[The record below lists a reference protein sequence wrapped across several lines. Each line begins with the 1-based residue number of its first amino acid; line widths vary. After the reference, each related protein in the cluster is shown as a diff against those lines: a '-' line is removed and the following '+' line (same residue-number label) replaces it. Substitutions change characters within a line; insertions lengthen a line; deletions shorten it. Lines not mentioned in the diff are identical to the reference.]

1 MLRESEYTRAIRRA
15 QHDGYAPFT
24 VRPAVRGHRDTFD
37 RLEVGIAWLFRVT
50 IAVIAIRLLVAVV
63 FGR

>member
-1 MLRESEYTRAIRRA
+1 MLRETEYTRAIRRA

-24 VRPAVRGHRDTFD
+24 VRPAIRGARPMFD
-37 RLEVGIAWLFRVT
+37 RLEVGIAWLFRITV
-50 IAVIAIRLLVAVV
+50 AVLAVRVLVAVV